1 MAHHFILLR
10 VSPFGLSVG
19 KFVYMLTYFILLRW
33 PYSVFGVVIP
43 REFLV
48 RNETYVF
55 SENLVQK
62 DYKKICLHSF
72 TVLLLWKR
80 FVSCDAIVVTVMK
93 FLMTL
98 ESDVLY
104 II

>member
-1 MAHHFILLR
+1 MSKKQIVLHS
-10 VSPFGLSVG
+10 VDGLS
-19 KFVYMLTYFILLRW
+19 
-33 PYSVFGVVIP
+33 IP

-48 RNETYVF
+48 RSETYVF

-62 DYKKICLHSF
+62 VCLHFF

-80 FVSCDAIVVTVMK
+80 FASCDVIIVTDMK
-93 FLMTL
+93 VLMTS
-98 ESDVLY
+98 ESDILY

>member
-1 MAHHFILLR
+1 MSKKQIVLHS
-10 VSPFGLSVG
+10 VDGLS
-19 KFVYMLTYFILLRW
+19 
-33 PYSVFGVVIP
+33 IP

-48 RNETYVF
+48 RSETYVF

-62 DYKKICLHSF
+62 DYKKICLHFF

-80 FVSCDAIVVTVMK
+80 FVSCNVIIVTVMK
-93 FLMTL
+93 ILMTS

>member
-1 MAHHFILLR
+1 MNS
-10 VSPFGLSVG
+10 VDGL
-19 KFVYMLTYFILLRW
+19 
-33 PYSVFGVVIP
+33 VIP

-48 RNETYVF
+48 RSETYVF

-62 DYKKICLHSF
+62 DYKKICLHFF

-80 FVSCDAIVVTVMK
+80 FVSFDVIIVTAIKILITS
-93 FLMTL
+93 

-104 II
+104 IIRKKI